1 MDNFQKQIFSIGMEQ
16 GFQREEV
23 QSLINTVDP
32 QYIYEVL
39 NKYGVSMLGIL
50 IVIAESNLQ
59 VGFSVEPTLG
69 DGNCFM
75 STLVNPGIFM
85 YTIVQFV
92 NPGVSREI
100 NSIRPLVESLGIH
113 ILLK

>member
-1 MDNFQKQIFSIGMEQ
+1 MNI
-16 GFQREEV
+16 
-23 QSLINTVDP
+23 
-32 QYIYEVL
+32 
-39 NKYGVSMLGIL
+39 
-50 IVIAESNLQ
+50 
-59 VGFSVEPTLG
+59 
-69 DGNCFM
+69 